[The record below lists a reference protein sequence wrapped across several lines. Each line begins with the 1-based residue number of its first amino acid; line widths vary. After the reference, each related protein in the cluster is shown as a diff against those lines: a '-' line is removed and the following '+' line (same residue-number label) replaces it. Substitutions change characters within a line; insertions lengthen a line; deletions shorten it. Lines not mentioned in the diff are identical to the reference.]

1 MDLKNASPFA
11 LLFSLWEFAWLG
23 CAISHIPSH
32 FPSLQSSLVT
42 LDSLPIGVINT
53 RIAAALATLP
63 LIRLAGPLW
72 LRIIGCGRR
81 VIHRFAGD
89 WLAAAHQGTAA

>member
-1 MDLKNASPFA
+1 MDLENASPFA
-11 LLFSLWEFAWLG
+11 LLFSLWEFAWLR
-23 CAISHIPSH
+23 CAISHILSH
-32 FPSLQSSLVT
+32 FPGLQSGLVT
-42 LDSLPIGVINT
+42 LHGLPIGVINT

-63 LIRLAGPLW
+63 LFGLAGPLW
-72 LRIIGCGRR
+72 LRIIRCGG